1 MSDMV
6 DFRRL
11 ECKTGGHNKFYE
23 LWMEQKGSS
32 DYWFVNFKYGAIG
45 TSGLSGS
52 KTPNAMMKHLASGIY
67 NKLLTEKLGKGYSTV
82 KEGSKA
88 LPKSMQSFVEEK
100 AKKKT
105 MSDYLSVGLMMPTK
119 DEIGN
124 LEAYTKNGDWM
135 YQQKLNGQF
144 CRIFWTGVHSHDSIA
159 FNKTGGIVELSDE
172 ISSAVRKAGLAIT
185 LDGEMLDDK
194 FFVVDALH
202 VGGSDLEKI
211 AADLRYD
218 ALEKYVDTY
227 QGTYIKAVRC
237 AFNEDAKRGLLKELQ
252 DNSQEGVVIKLKA
265 AKYEAGKASMASKAV
280 SVKIKFW
287 KEVSALLLKW
297 NDKNSIQVAVREK
310 VGGSYKN
317 LNVGN
322 VTVPEKYKKQIK
334 DAGEECIVRVRY
346 LFATA
351 ANKLYQPT
359 LDPDDDGNVVRDD
372 VSKADTVDDL
382 IHEGDVKG
390 EPMRQ
395 ITL

>member
-1 MSDMV
+1 MV

-52 KTPNAMMKHLASGIY
+52 KTPTAMMKHLASGIY

-119 DEIGN
+119 DVLEN

-135 YQQKLNGQF
+135 FQQKLNGQF
-144 CRIFWTGVHSHDSIA
+144 CRIFWTGIGKDEPIA
-159 FNKTGGIVELSDE
+159 FNKTGGIVELNDE
-172 ISSAVRKAGLAIT
+172 ISSAVRKAGKAVI
-185 LDGEMLDDK
+185 LDGELINGA
-194 FFVVDALH
+194 FHAVDALRIGT
-202 VGGSDLEKI
+202 VDLEHVY
-211 AADLRYD
+211 ADLRFD
-218 ALEKYVDTY
+218 ALSGYVSQY
-227 QGTYIKAVRC
+227 QGAYIHFVQC
-237 AFNEDAKRGLLKELQ
+237 GLSEDAKRELVKHLQ

-287 KEVSALLLKW
+287 KEVSALMLKW

-310 VGGSYKN
+310 VGMSHKT

-322 VTVPEKYKKQIK
+322 VTVPEKYKNQIK
-334 DAGEECIVRVRY
+334 DAGEGCIVRVRY

-372 VSKADTVDDL
+372 VVMADTVDDL